1 MIKKFSF
8 QAYSIKTFA
17 VFKNGEVAALL
28 IIINNSFQEIWTH
41 YSSGP
46 HLCFTLPRPLAS
58 TANDVNNG
66 ESTHYQ
72 THMGMRSFHDSL
84 VYDFQCRLRC
94 LKSTC
99 S

>member
-8 QAYSIKTFA
+8 QAYSIKTFV
-17 VFKNGEVAALL
+17 VFKNGEVVALL

-58 TANDVNNG
+58 TANDVNDG
-66 ESTHYQ
+66 PGKAVQ
-72 THMGMRSFHDSL
+72 LMM
-84 VYDFQCRLRC
+84 
-94 LKSTC
+94 
-99 S
+99 